1 MIADIGLILG
11 TYALLE
17 LLGKLA
23 PNGAPSTP
31 WYGSLVA
38 LGIGFVGLCTL
49 DIALQA
55 FRITL

>member
-1 MIADIGLILG
+1 MIADSALILG
-11 TYALLE
+11 TYVLLE

-23 PNGAPSTP
+23 PNGTKAP
-31 WYGSLVA
+31 WYGALVV
-38 LGIGFVGLCTL
+38 LGIGLVGLCTL